1 MVVLAVVVF
10 AALQYFKAGYGY
22 LRSKGWGPMID
33 NKLGWVL
40 MEIPVLIVTAL
51 IYIYAQGWQ
60 RPTATVLVS
69 FLVVHY
75 IQRSLVYP
83 FLMRGKSK
91 IPITVVLMGAVFNVI
106 NAYLIS
112 GWLFIL
118 APEERYTL
126 SWLYSPQFIIGALI
140 FIFGMIVNLHSDYII
155 RHLRKPGDTR
165 HYIPRGGMFR
175 YVSSANYYGE
185 ITEWFG
191 FAILTWSLPG
201 IIFCMW
207 TFANLAPRANSLYD
221 PCMRSTPR
229 NSVRSSP
236 VSNANDSYLLYINHG
251 ITALHS
257 GQDRPVRTQEP
268 RHTRFCLRGHVR
280 WTCPYAA
287 AEGLPYSSGPRR
299 RRHDRRG
306 IRLD

>member
-75 IQRSLVYP
+75 IQR
-83 FLMRGKSK
+83 RGKSK

-165 HYIPRGGMFR
+165 HYIPTFHPRTTTARLPNGS
-175 YVSSANYYGE
+175 VS
-185 ITEWFG
+185 
-191 FAILTWSLPG
+191 
-201 IIFCMW
+201 
-207 TFANLAPRANSLYD
+207 
-221 PCMRSTPR
+221 RS
-229 NSVRSSP
+229 
-236 VSNANDSYLLYINHG
+236 
-251 ITALHS
+251 
-257 GQDRPVRTQEP
+257 
-268 RHTRFCLRGHVR
+268 
-280 WTCPYAA
+280 
-287 AEGLPYSSGPRR
+287 
-299 RRHDRRG
+299 
-306 IRLD
+306 